1 MEKVEVETYRH
12 KEVVVMEMEVVV
24 IYKCKE
30 VVVREKVVVVTYSS
44 KEVEVTKMEEAET
57 CIGKEVEEMGM
68 GEVETY
74 NGKVEVKAP
83 VVVVIYSGMV
93 DTGDKGEVE
102 IYKHDMLVEV
112 ERHKCKACSRQLH
125 WWLSRTMSG
134 YKLGEARNWPFL
146 ITLKQVTRKFHSV

>member
-1 MEKVEVETYRH
+1 
-12 KEVVVMEMEVVV
+12 MEMEVVV

-44 KEVEVTKMEEAET
+44 KEVEVTKMEEVET

-68 GEVETY
+68 GKVETCNDKVVEIY
-74 NGKVEVKAP
+74 NSMVEVKAP

-102 IYKHDMLVEV
+102 IYKHGMLVEV
-112 ERHKCKACSRQLH
+112 ERHKCKACRRQLH
-125 WWLSRTMSG
+125 WWLSRTMPG

-146 ITLKQVTRKFHSV
+146 VTLKQVTRKFHSV